1 MLKKHE
7 IKRSY
12 IAICDGLIENKITKI
27 NLPINR
33 HANDRKKMTVNKD
46 GKESITTVYLL
57 KHFYIDKQPKSLVKC
72 ELQTGRT
79 HQIRVHLKYIGH
91 PVYGDSVYNKKVD
104 EFNQRLHAYK
114 LEFIHP
120 NTQQNIKVFANI
132 PNEFNVADF
141 DFQLIKD

>member
-1 MLKKHE
+1 MT
-7 IKRSY
+7 
-12 IAICDGLIENKITKI
+12 A
-27 NLPINR
+27 
-33 HANDRKKMTVNKD
+33 KMTVNKD

-79 HQIRVHLKYIGH
+79 HQIRVHLKYIDILFMAI
-91 PVYGDSVYNKKVD
+91 VFITKKVD